1 MVSLARVPQ
10 PESRPHLAGRL
21 LDLTNEIARDLA
33 LYDEADPDQC
43 TEALGCVR
51 QLRAHASE
59 GEVRRAFSE
68 MLRRALVAGYAV
80 SVVR

>member
-1 MVSLARVPQ
+1 MQSLARIS
-10 PESRPHLAGRL
+10 PEPSRPAAAARL
-21 LDLTNEIARDLA
+21 LDLANAIARDLA

-43 TEALGCVR
+43 TEALALVR
-51 QLRAHASE
+51 RLRPHDSV